1 MILRPSF
8 FRTLRSVPWLVPSSE
23 SLPLAG
29 VTDDPGRR
37 AAAHWSP
44 HLPATTVRFAR
55 PTTRLAAC
63 ASFYR
68 DALGLEVLAEFHDH
82 DGYSGLVFG
91 LPDRSAQLEL
101 TERGGAPALPAPTP
115 EHQLV
120 FYVGDEARVAEVEF
134 RLRAAGV
141 TPVPAENPYWTRR
154 GARAF
159 TDPDGWVVILAPW
172 AE

>member
-1 MILRPSF
+1 M
-8 FRTLRSVPWLVPSSE
+8 
-23 SLPLAG
+23 
-29 VTDDPGRR
+29 TDDERR
-37 AAAHWSP
+37 PAARWPP

-63 ASFYR
+63 AWFYR
-68 DALGLEVLAEFHDH
+68 DALGLDVLAEFHDH

-91 LPDRSAQLEL
+91 LPDRSVQLEL
-101 TERGGAPALPAPTP
+101 TERAGAQAPPAPTP

-120 FYVGDEARVAEVEF
+120 FYVGDEARVAEVEA
-134 RLRAAGV
+134 RLRAVGV
-141 TPVPAENPYWTRR
+141 ESVPAENPYWTRR
-154 GARAF
+154 GASAF